1 MELNA
6 SSQPAVY
13 VYTNT
18 GKPQGASFGVRVLE
32 GAERNDQFNSMWKF
46 VDEIPLG
53 IPKGIFA
60 NSQKSLILFDK

>member
-6 SSQPAVY
+6 SDQPAVY

-18 GKPQGASFGVRVLE
+18 GKPQSASFGVRIQE
-32 GAERNDQFNSMWKF
+32 GTERHDQLNSMWKL
-46 VDEIPLG
+46 VDEIPLDV
-53 IPKGIFA
+53 PKGIFA